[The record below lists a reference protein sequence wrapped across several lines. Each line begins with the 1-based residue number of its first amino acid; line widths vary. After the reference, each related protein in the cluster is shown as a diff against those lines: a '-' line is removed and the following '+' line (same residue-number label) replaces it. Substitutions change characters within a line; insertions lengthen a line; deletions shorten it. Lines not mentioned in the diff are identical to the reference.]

1 MSGNNFI
8 TVPSLVDSSQGVDK
22 EEMFN
27 QAHDILDSL
36 EAPITRIYDL
46 KAFIDGLQSNPETA
60 HLGPA
65 PDVSITVNLT
75 LAHYVHELVDGPL
88 FAGQAFKQPMLFDNL
103 VDKITQRINTDMQQL
118 EEFATRALGQLPEEI
133 PSAPGRASGQ
143 MYLELASLLGSSQL
157 PSLKSSFSEKSQAQI
172 KRQAQELVKSL
183 GRQLDTVKAV
193 ALEQIS
199 RGQGNFYT
207 WGFHDLYEVSEDL
220 ALLRGYVN
228 KSQRNNRTISKFM
241 ASKLDRVAASLDC
254 HMRAFMVAH
263 SDVPMTGTPTERRSL
278 KEILRRCDKDNG
290 TAEYRF
296 DDQLSLVN
304 ELQGQADP
312 RIVEE
317 TVGCVNAQAISTRA
331 EGLRSLL
338 RGARSM
344 KEPHAKTLGESFFR
358 NALGILHGLVKA
370 DIKSLERVNSNLRML
385 SPDQDE
391 VQAEAC
397 RLKHA
402 RLW

>member
-46 KAFIDGLQSNPETA
+46 KAFIDGLQNNPETA

-75 LAHYVHELVDGPL
+75 LAHYVHELVDEPL
-88 FAGQAFKQPMLFDNL
+88 FTGQAFKQPLLFDNL
-103 VDKITQRINTDMQQL
+103 VAKITQRINTDMQQL

-143 MYLELASLLGSSQL
+143 MYLELASLLGTSQL
-157 PSLKSSFSEKSQAQI
+157 PSLKSSFSEKSQAQV
-172 KRQAQELVKSL
+172 KRQAHDLVKSL

-207 WGFHDLYEVSEDL
+207 RGFHDLYEVSEDL
-220 ALLRGYVN
+220 AILRGYVN

-278 KEILRRCDKDNG
+278 KEILRRCDKDSD
-290 TAEYRF
+290 TVECRFEYQRN
-296 DDQLSLVN
+296 LVD
-304 ELQGQADP
+304 ELQDQADP
-312 RIVEE
+312 RMIEE
-317 TVGCVNAQAISTRA
+317 TVGCVDAQAISTRV
-331 EGLRSLL
+331 EGLHNLL

-344 KEPHAKTLGESFFR
+344 SEPYAKTLGESFFR

-391 VQAEAC
+391 AQAEAC

>member
-27 QAHDILDSL
+27 QAHAILDSL
-36 EAPITRIYDL
+36 EAPISRLYDL
-46 KAFIDGLQSNPETA
+46 KAFVDSLQHNPETA
-60 HLGPA
+60 HLGPG

-75 LAHYVHELVDGPL
+75 MAHYVHELVDEPL
-88 FAGQAFKQPMLFDNL
+88 FTGQAFKQPLLFDKL
-103 VDKITQRINTDMQQL
+103 VHKITQSINTDMQQL
-118 EEFATRALGQLPEEI
+118 EEFATRALGQLPDQI
-133 PSAPGRASGQ
+133 PSAQGRASGQ

-157 PSLKSSFSEKSQAQI
+157 PSLKSSFSKKSQTEI
-172 KRQAQELVKSL
+172 KRQAQDLVKSL
-183 GRQLDTVKAV
+183 GRQLDRVKAV
-193 ALEQIS
+193 ALEQVA

-220 ALLRGYVN
+220 ALLRGYVK

-241 ASKLDRVAASLDC
+241 ASKLDRVAANLDC
-254 HMRAFMVAH
+254 HMRALMVAH
-263 SDVPMTGTPTERRSL
+263 SDVPTTGTPTERRSL
-278 KEILRRCDKDNG
+278 NEILRRCDKDHD
-290 TAEYRF
+290 AVEYRF
-296 DDQLSLVN
+296 DDQHSLVN
-304 ELQGQADP
+304 ELQDQADP

-317 TVGCVNAQAISTRA
+317 TVGCVDAQAISTRV
-331 EGLRSLL
+331 EGLHSLL

-344 KEPHAKTLGESFFR
+344 NEPYAKTLGESFFR

-370 DIKSLERVNSNLRML
+370 DIKSLERLNSNLRIL
-385 SPDQDE
+385 SPDPAE
-391 VQAEAC
+391 AQAEAC

-402 RLW
+402 RLF